1 MILIQIYYNYLQ
13 NEYGMEY
20 EDQIQSDKVDLVYPP
35 ILNDFNHNNITFYN
49 ETGGLSFFMYR
60 TKWWANFNSKLLI
73 CILETVSVV
82 ISFLAKPMPQS
93 EDINWNIQTG
103 NVIQMLHPGN
113 VNFFNLPKKNFLF

>member
-1 MILIQIYYNYLQ
+1 
-13 NEYGMEY
+13 MEY

-35 ILNDFNHNNITFYN
+35 ILDDFNSNNITFYN
-49 ETGGLSFFMYR
+49 ETGGLSFFLYNR
-60 TKWWANFNSKLLI
+60 TKWWENFNSKLLI

-113 VNFFNLPKKNFLF
+113 VNFLSTLKKFPFLIFFVGFRMLTIFQL